1 MSRDP
6 TPSQR
11 HGSPQTTCD
20 RIENLLAREKKK
32 RSKETKQSRLH
43 SLAELG
49 IPMSSSHLVQS
60 NQQRQQVYSPGYASR
75 PSSVGV
81 IRDSRLIRQE
91 RHRPYVPSFHAQ
103 QSPQLPEHFHP
114 PSHSPSHHRMPSS
127 HMLPDPA
134 HQGMC
139 DPTGPTQGGRRRGTT
154 LGGYEGYPDHA
165 PVLSLDSDYT
175 QHNLPVNSLSQP
187 TTPEATYSMHAN
199 MLSHE
204 LSRHQ
209 SQSPEDTFRHSNQA
223 PAPLP
228 SSSGIFAGEPDSTFF
243 RPNATPPEAGYAS
256 SPGYA
261 IEGQS
266 FAAVPTS
273 TGLAHALP
281 SVAPSPPVH
290 TSVSS
295 TPISVVIPK
304 ITSPSLLQPRMTRPF
319 SELEQQLAIRR
330 RSSFDIGD
338 FWRRTSVADAAVAN
352 FFDRV
357 IQAREAKK
365 GSFDTALLSASRS
378 FPSMTSEPLVDQ
390 PPAPSETP
398 YSMYGNL
405 QEVMQNAAPV
415 DLPFTAFNS
424 SPNQAM
430 FSPFSLDGG
439 QQPAQL
445 SQANGRLHGS
455 DHDQHSSYSS
465 PSLTSTISSSQ
476 YDMQNVGGV
485 RNASVPVGSFFP
497 PISSPMMPPGA
508 ATLTEKVD
516 PLLEGSFFR
525 QAPPQ
530 HLNLSDLPDF
540 HLNRDL
546 TSAAALHSADGVGQS
561 ALERYFSPHSMSAPS
576 SSNGAPSAPTSSYDA
591 GGPSSQN
598 IYFASP
604 QPLPPTADLPSLAT
618 PMSELSS
625 NMFAMVPPSM
635 SPSRSNVNP
644 RSLRSAWPSTTS
656 PPEDT
661 MVQGHH
667 THMSRL
673 DNRGVS
679 LTSGS
684 SHEEQGDGEETWF
697 GH

>member
-1 MSRDP
+1 MS
-6 TPSQR
+6 
-11 HGSPQTTCD
+11 G
-20 RIENLLAREKKK
+20 
-32 RSKETKQSRLH
+32 
-43 SLAELG
+43 
-49 IPMSSSHLVQS
+49 
-60 NQQRQQVYSPGYASR
+60 
-75 PSSVGV
+75 
-81 IRDSRLIRQE
+81 
-91 RHRPYVPSFHAQ
+91 F
-103 QSPQLPEHFHP
+103 
-114 PSHSPSHHRMPSS
+114 
-127 HMLPDPA
+127 
-134 HQGMC
+134 
-139 DPTGPTQGGRRRGTT
+139 
-154 LGGYEGYPDHA
+154 EGYPDNA
-165 PVLSLDSDYT
+165 PVLSLDSNHI

-204 LSRHQ
+204 LSRQQ
-209 SQSPEDTFRHSNQA
+209 SQSPEDAFGHSNQA
-223 PAPLP
+223 PTPLS
-228 SSSGIFAGEPDSTFF
+228 SSSGIFTREPDSASF
-243 RPNATPPEAGYAS
+243 RLNATPPKAGYAS

-266 FAAVPTS
+266 FAAMPTS
-273 TGLAHALP
+273 TALAHALP

-295 TPISVVIPK
+295 TSTPISVVIPK
-304 ITSPSLLQPRMTRPF
+304 TTSPSLLQPRMTRPF

-365 GSFDTALLSASRS
+365 GSFDTGLLSTSRS
-378 FPSMTSEPLVDQ
+378 FPSMTSEPLVGQ
-390 PPAPSETP
+390 PSAPSETP

-405 QEVMQNAAPV
+405 QEVMQNAAPL

-424 SPNQAM
+424 SPNQAI

-445 SQANGRLHGS
+445 GQANGRLHGS
-455 DHDQHSSYSS
+455 DHDQHSTYSS

-476 YDMQNVGGV
+476 YELQNVGGV
-485 RNASVPVGSFFP
+485 GNASVPVGSFFP

-508 ATLTEKVD
+508 AALTEKAT
-516 PLLEGSFFR
+516 PLLEGSSFR

-561 ALERYFSPHSMSAPS
+561 GLERYFSPHSMSAPS

-618 PMSELSS
+618 PMTELSS
-625 NMFAMVPPSM
+625 NMFAMAPPSM
-635 SPSRSNVNP
+635 SPSRSNVNS
-644 RSLRSAWPSTTS
+644 RSFQSAWPSTTS

-673 DNRGVS
+673 DSRQVS
-679 LTSGS
+679 LTSGPT
-684 SHEEQGDGEETWF
+684 HEEQGDGEETWL